1 MEIQQMLALSKQ
13 TAKDLGFDIRQDLLD
28 GNRGG
33 MCEFGGKRWIIL
45 DVGQNS
51 LEQLH
56 AIGNA
61 LKFLDSLD
69 AEQIPVVL
77 RDIWKPYLSS
87 QT

>member
-1 MEIQQMLALSKQ
+1 MEIQQMLALAKQ

-61 LKFLDSLD
+61 LKFLESLD
-69 AEQIPVVL
+69 SEQIPVVL

-87 QT
+87 QA

>member
-1 MEIQQMLALSKQ
+1 MEIQQMLALAKQ